1 MKKCYIILT
10 SIISMYALTTNA
22 QTPFSQCIRTD
33 VDLGYTLAESG
44 TEFANQVNAFGFGL
58 GADYCIGG
66 EQLKFV
72 ASPFIFLWQGND
84 LATMKPYYKSKGNTL
99 TMYNGGTYY
108 NSGVLFGLHYT
119 FERAVPDKLPV
130 FTTNLQ
136 YGFFAANLP
145 EVLTAYNTAD
155 LQGVSQ
161 RFDAAKGFGAALKL
175 GVGMDLVKA
184 NNTLYHIG
192 VSYKREAADIPQTE
206 FSKGALSQT
215 EIFKWRTN
223 TIMLNLGATFELN

>member
-22 QTPFSQCIRTD
+22 QTPFSQCIRAD

-44 TEFANQVNAFGFGL
+44 TGFADQVNAFGFGL

-84 LATMKPYYKSKGNTL
+84 LTAMKPVYKAKGNTL
-99 TMYNGGTYY
+99 TEYNGGTYY
-108 NSGVLFGLHYT
+108 NSGVLFGLHYR
-119 FERAVPDKLPV
+119 FNRAIPDKLPV
-130 FTTNLQ
+130 ITTNLQ

-145 EVLTAYNTAD
+145 QLLIEYNTAD
-155 LQGVSQ
+155 MEGVFQ
-161 RFDAAKGFGAALKL
+161 RFDQAKGLGAALKV
-175 GVGMDLVKA
+175 GVGVDMVKA

-192 VSYKREAADIPQTE
+192 LSYKRESADIPQNTV
-206 FSKGALSQT
+206 SNVSLSQT
-215 EIFKWRTN
+215 DIFQWRTN
-223 TIMLNLGATFELN
+223 TFMLNLGATFELN